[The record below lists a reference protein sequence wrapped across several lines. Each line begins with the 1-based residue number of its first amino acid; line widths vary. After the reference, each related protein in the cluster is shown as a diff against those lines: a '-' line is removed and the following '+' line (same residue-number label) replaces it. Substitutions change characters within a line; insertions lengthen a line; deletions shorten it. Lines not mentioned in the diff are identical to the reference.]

1 MMMNE
6 LKMTEIKTLS
16 WTELEMLVNDLKKK
30 HTNKLLTD
38 VETKILKGI
47 FDDKKY
53 ADLAEEIRQE
63 EQSIKNAAYD
73 LFKILSEQTGE
84 KIGKSNLITALAR
97 YRDNS
102 QTFDHNNKPQTQ
114 QSNKVLEL
122 VIEVGIDDLTPEK
135 IDKINNLIQKIAR
148 DNTIKPIMKLK
159 GSIRLFL
166 EGSEDGLQR
175 LADLHQS
182 GELQALLNELKSD
195 DIPEIIVK
203 KAEFTTD
210 AKVIEKDELIK
221 AIREGTIDKTTLRF
235 VDLSGAI
242 LIGAILSEANLRGAN
257 LKGADLRRAFLRKA
271 NLSGADLRGAIL
283 SGANLSG
290 ADLRGADLRRAFLSE
305 ADLSGADL
313 RGAKLWGANLSG
325 AIKVLELVIEVGI
338 DDLTP
343 EKIDK
348 INNLIQKIAR
358 DETIKPIMKP
368 KGSIRLFLE
377 GSEDGLQ
384 RLADL
389 HQSGE
394 LQALLN
400 ELKSD
405 DIPEIIVKKA
415 EFTTDAKVIEKD
427 ELIKAIREG
436 TIDKTTLRFVDLSGA
451 ILIGAI
457 LSEANLRGAN
467 LSDAI
472 LSDAILSDANLRWAN
487 LRGANLIEANLI
499 EANLSGADLSG
510 ADLRKANL
518 SDAILIEANLS
529 GANLSGAK
537 LREADLRKANLSG
550 ADLWGAN
557 LIEAD
562 LRGAF
567 LSEANL
573 SEAIL
578 SGAKVENAIFIGA
591 TGITPEQKQ
600 DLIRRG
606 AIFGDTSND
615 RSKVLV

>member
-1 MMMNE
+1 MNE

-30 HTNKLLTD
+30 HTNKGLTD
-38 VETKILKGI
+38 VETTILRGI

-53 ADLAEEIRQE
+53 ADLAEEISQE
-63 EQSIKNAAYD
+63 EQSIKNAAHK
-73 LFKILSEQTGE
+73 LWKILSEQMGE
-84 KIGKSNLITALAR
+84 KIDSNNLITALAR

-102 QTFDHNNKPQTQ
+102 QTFDHNNKPQPQ
-114 QSNKVLEL
+114 QSDKVFEL

-210 AKVIEKDELIK
+210 AKVIEKAELIK
-221 AIREGTIDKTTLRF
+221 AIREGTIDETTLRF
-235 VDLSGAI
+235 VDLSGAN
-242 LIGAILSEANLRGAN
+242 LIE
-257 LKGADLRRAFLRKA
+257 ADLSWA
-271 NLSGADLRGAIL
+271 N
-283 SGANLSG
+283 
-290 ADLRGADLRRAFLSE
+290 LSE
-305 ADLSGADL
+305 ADLSGANLRRAYLSEADLSEAILWTAKLSWAHLWGADLSGANLSEADLSEADLSEADLSEAILRGANLSEADLSWANL
-313 RGAKLWGANLSG
+313 RGAKLIQANLRGANLSNAILWTAKLSWAYLWGANLSG
-325 AIKVLELVIEVGI
+325 A
-338 DDLTP
+338 
-343 EKIDK
+343 
-348 INNLIQKIAR
+348 N
-358 DETIKPIMKP
+358 
-368 KGSIRLFLE
+368 
-377 GSEDGLQ
+377 
-384 RLADL
+384 
-389 HQSGE
+389 
-394 LQALLN
+394 
-400 ELKSD
+400 
-405 DIPEIIVKKA
+405 
-415 EFTTDAKVIEKD
+415 
-427 ELIKAIREG
+427 
-436 TIDKTTLRFVDLSGA
+436 
-451 ILIGAI
+451 
-457 LSEANLRGAN
+457 LSEA
-467 LSDAI
+467 D
-472 LSDAILSDANLRWAN
+472 
-487 LRGANLIEANLI
+487 
-499 EANLSGADLSG
+499 
-510 ADLRKANL
+510 
-518 SDAILIEANLS
+518 LS
-529 GANLSGAK
+529 GANLS
-537 LREADLRKANLSG
+537 EADLSGANLRGANLSG

-591 TGITPEQKQ
+591 TGITREQKQ

-606 AIFGDTSND
+606 AIFGDNSND

>member
-1 MMMNE
+1 MMINE

-30 HTNKLLTD
+30 HTNKGLTD
-38 VETKILKGI
+38 LETKILKGI
-47 FDDKKY
+47 FDGKTY
-53 ADLAEEIRQE
+53 RDLAKEIRQE
-63 EQSIKNAAYD
+63 EQSIKNAAYK
-73 LFKILSEQTGE
+73 LWKILSEQMGE
-84 KIGKSNLITALAR
+84 KIDSNNLITALAR

-210 AKVIEKDELIK
+210 AKVIEKAELIK
-221 AIREGTIDKTTLRF
+221 AIREGTIDETTLRF

-242 LIGAILSEANLRGAN
+242 LIE
-257 LKGADLRRAFLRKA
+257 ADLSWA
-271 NLSGADLRGAIL
+271 N
-283 SGANLSG
+283 
-290 ADLRGADLRRAFLSE
+290 LSE
-305 ADLSGADL
+305 ADLSGANLRRAYLSEADLSEAILWTAKLSWAHLWGADLSGANLSEADLSEADLSEADLSEAILRGANLSEADLSWANL
-313 RGAKLWGANLSG
+313 RGAKLIQANLRGANLSNAILWTAKLSWAYLWGANLSG
-325 AIKVLELVIEVGI
+325 A
-338 DDLTP
+338 
-343 EKIDK
+343 
-348 INNLIQKIAR
+348 N
-358 DETIKPIMKP
+358 
-368 KGSIRLFLE
+368 
-377 GSEDGLQ
+377 
-384 RLADL
+384 
-389 HQSGE
+389 
-394 LQALLN
+394 
-400 ELKSD
+400 
-405 DIPEIIVKKA
+405 
-415 EFTTDAKVIEKD
+415 
-427 ELIKAIREG
+427 
-436 TIDKTTLRFVDLSGA
+436 
-451 ILIGAI
+451 
-457 LSEANLRGAN
+457 LSEA
-467 LSDAI
+467 D
-472 LSDAILSDANLRWAN
+472 
-487 LRGANLIEANLI
+487 
-499 EANLSGADLSG
+499 
-510 ADLRKANL
+510 
-518 SDAILIEANLS
+518 LS
-529 GANLSGAK
+529 GANLS
-537 LREADLRKANLSG
+537 EADLSGANLRGANLSG

-606 AIFGDTSND
+606 AIFGDNSND

>member
-1 MMMNE
+1 MMINE

-30 HTNKLLTD
+30 HTNKGLTD

-47 FDDKKY
+47 FDDKTY
-53 ADLAEEIRQE
+53 RDLAKEIRQE
-63 EQSIKNAAYD
+63 EQSIKNAASS

-84 KIGKSNLITALAR
+84 KIEKSNLITALAR

-102 QTFDHNNKPQTQ
+102 QTFDHNNQPQTQ
-114 QSNKVLEL
+114 QSDKVFEL

-182 GELQALLNELKSD
+182 GELQALLNKLKSD

-203 KAEFTTD
+203 KAKFTTD
-210 AKVIEKDELIK
+210 AKVIEKAELIK
-221 AIREGTIDKTTLRF
+221 AIREGTIDETTLRF

-242 LIGAILSEANLRGAN
+242 LIEA
-257 LKGADLRRAFLRKA
+257 D
-271 NLSGADLRGAIL
+271 L
-283 SGANLSG
+283 SGAN
-290 ADLRGADLRRAFLSE
+290 LSE
-305 ADLSGADL
+305 ADLSGA
-313 RGAKLWGANLSG
+313 NLS
-325 AIKVLELVIEVGI
+325 E
-338 DDLTP
+338 
-343 EKIDK
+343 
-348 INNLIQKIAR
+348 
-358 DETIKPIMKP
+358 
-368 KGSIRLFLE
+368 
-377 GSEDGLQ
+377 
-384 RLADL
+384 
-389 HQSGE
+389 
-394 LQALLN
+394 
-400 ELKSD
+400 
-405 DIPEIIVKKA
+405 
-415 EFTTDAKVIEKD
+415 
-427 ELIKAIREG
+427 
-436 TIDKTTLRFVDLSGA
+436 
-451 ILIGAI
+451 AI
-457 LSEANLRGAN
+457 LSEADLSEAILWTAKLSWAHLWGADLSGANLSEADLSEADLSEADLSEAILRGAN
-467 LSDAI
+467 LSEAD
-472 LSDAILSDANLRWAN
+472 LSWAN
-487 LRGANLIEANLI
+487 LRGANLIQANLRG
-499 EANLSGADLSG
+499 ANLS
-510 ADLRKANL
+510 N
-518 SDAILIEANLS
+518 AILWTAKLSWAYLWGANLS
-529 GANLSGAK
+529 GANLS
-537 LREADLRKANLSG
+537 EADLSGANLSEADLSGANLRGANLSG

-578 SGAKVENAIFIGA
+578 SGAKVENAIFIDA

-606 AIFGDTSND
+606 AIFGDNSND